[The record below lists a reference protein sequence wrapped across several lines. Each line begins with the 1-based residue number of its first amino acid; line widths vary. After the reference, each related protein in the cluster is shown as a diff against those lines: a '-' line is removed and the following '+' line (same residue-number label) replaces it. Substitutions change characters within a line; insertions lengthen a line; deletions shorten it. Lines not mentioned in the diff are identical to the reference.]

1 MTQSHFRN
9 IKIYVYIFTE
19 IFSARKQD
27 RDGDHAGD
35 RAEHVPAEAGPAPRV
50 QRRQTP
56 HRFTPPAQHR

>member
-1 MTQSHFRN
+1 ML
-9 IKIYVYIFTE
+9 TE

-35 RAEHVPAEAGPAPRV
+35 RAEHVAAEAGPAPRV